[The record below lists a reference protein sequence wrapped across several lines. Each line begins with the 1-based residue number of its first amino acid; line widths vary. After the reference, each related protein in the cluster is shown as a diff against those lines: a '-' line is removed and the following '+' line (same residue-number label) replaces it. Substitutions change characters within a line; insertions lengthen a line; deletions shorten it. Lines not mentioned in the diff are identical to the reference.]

1 MVSRLSCIL
10 FVLMFALLKCGR
22 SLRLG
27 AHFGRCKPTPQN
39 VLFATKK
46 IATNRDT
53 WESAGEGKTLVIVES
68 PAKARTIQKFVDDSY
83 IIDYSAGHIRDLPTK
98 ATQNPTHVPTVVSK
112 MISLTTASLGIDV
125 HDNFKPLYV
134 NSPEK
139 ADLIKR
145 LKGQA
150 KVASRILL
158 ATDEDR
164 EGEAISWHL
173 LETIKP
179 TVPYKVCSSHYTS
192 TETIPLHLDSVQSI
206 LFCFHSVR
214 CFTRSPKMPFLR
226 HSRILENY
234 TWIWCRAR
242 KPGES
247 STASQASLFLLC
259 SGGECNLYTLVVTS
273 APLVD

>member
-1 MVSRLSCIL
+1 
-10 FVLMFALLKCGR
+10 MFALLKCGR

-46 IATNRDT
+46 IASDNT
-53 WESAGEGKTLVIVES
+53 WENASKGKTLVIVES

-98 ATQNPTHVPTVVSK
+98 VTQNPTHVPTVVSK
-112 MISLTTASLGIDV
+112 MISLTSASLGIDV

-179 TVPYKVCSSHYTS
+179 TVPYK
-192 TETIPLHLDSVQSI
+192 
-206 LFCFHSVR
+206 
-214 CFTRSPKMPFLR
+214 
-226 HSRILENY
+226 
-234 TWIWCRAR
+234 
-242 KPGES
+242 
-247 STASQASLFLLC
+247 
-259 SGGECNLYTLVVTS
+259 
-273 APLVD
+273 

>member
-1 MVSRLSCIL
+1 MISGSSCVL
-10 FVLMFALLKCGR
+10 FVLMFAWLKYGR

-27 AHFGRCKPTPQN
+27 AHFGRCKATPQS

-46 IATNRDT
+46 VANENT
-53 WESAGEGKTLVIVES
+53 WESASKGKTLVIVES

-98 ATQNPTHVPTVVSK
+98 VTQNPTHIPAVVSK
-112 MISLTTASLGIDV
+112 MMSLTTSSLGIDV

-150 KVASRILL
+150 KLASRILL

-179 TVPYKVCSSHYTS
+179 TVPYKVCSFCA
-192 TETIPLHLDSVQSI
+192 TI
-206 LFCFHSVR
+206 
-214 CFTRSPKMPFLR
+214 T
-226 HSRILENY
+226 
-234 TWIWCRAR
+234 
-242 KPGES
+242 
-247 STASQASLFLLC
+247 
-259 SGGECNLYTLVVTS
+259 
-273 APLVD
+273 